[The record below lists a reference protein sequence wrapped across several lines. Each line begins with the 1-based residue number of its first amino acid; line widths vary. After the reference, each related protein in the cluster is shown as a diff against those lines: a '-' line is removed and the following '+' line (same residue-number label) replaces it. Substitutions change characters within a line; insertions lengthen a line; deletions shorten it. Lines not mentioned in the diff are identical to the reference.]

1 MKSNKEIIEK
11 IEFSEGNDLYL
22 SEKRLIHEALQIQKE
37 DILNEIEKLKET
49 LMVDMGNIPTDISP
63 RGVKTQTYHIIPLR
77 FQELKQKLEEK
88 DGKTNT

>member
-37 DILNEIEKLKET
+37 DILNEIQLVIDKYNKVLDSYEYKIEVSSKKIDEAVVHNLIK
-49 LMVDMGNIPTDISP
+49 
-63 RGVKTQTYHIIPLR
+63 
-77 FQELKQKLEEK
+77 LKQKLEEK
-88 DGKTNT
+88 DGK